1 VVIFLVMRVVPGEPA
16 AMILGDKASPEAIAR
31 VRNALGLGDPLP
43 VQYVRF
49 ASDLVR
55 GNLGNSFITRRPAG
69 EEISSALPA
78 TVELSLAAVLLAVVF
93 GVGAGIISATRRYSI
108 FDRAS
113 MVGAV
118 LGISMPSFWIGLLL
132 IAFFAVRLRW
142 LPVSGRIGVTLPF
155 VPVSRFFLVDSLLT
169 GNAAALSD
177 TLRHLALPAITLGT
191 ASMALIA
198 RVTRSSML
206 EVIQQ
211 DYVVVARAKGLS
223 ERVVV
228 MRHALKN
235 ALIPVATVVG
245 LQTGNLLGGAV
256 LTETIFAWPG
266 IGKLLVDA
274 VVQRDI
280 PVVQGIVMLT
290 ALLFVLINLVV
301 DLLYAYLDPRIRY
314 A

>member
-1 VVIFLVMRVVPGEPA
+1 MRVVPGEPA

-31 VRNALGLGDPLP
+31 VRKALGLDEPLP

-49 ASDLVR
+49 GSDLVR
-55 GNLGNSFITRRPAG
+55 GNLGNSFITRTPAS
-69 EEISSALPA
+69 EEIRSALPA

-132 IAFFAVRLRW
+132 IALFAVRLRW
-142 LPVSGRIGVTLPF
+142 LPVSGRINVTLPF
-155 VPVSRFFLVDSLLT
+155 VSVSRFFLVDSLLT
-169 GNAAALSD
+169 GNAVALAD

-198 RVTRSSML
+198 RMTRSSML

-211 DYVVVARAKGLS
+211 DYIVMARAKGLR
-223 ERVVV
+223 ERMVI

-245 LQTGNLLGGAV
+245 LQTGSLLGGAV

-290 ALLFVLINLVV
+290 ALLFVLINLLV
-301 DLLYAYLDPRIRY
+301 DLLYAYLDPRVRY